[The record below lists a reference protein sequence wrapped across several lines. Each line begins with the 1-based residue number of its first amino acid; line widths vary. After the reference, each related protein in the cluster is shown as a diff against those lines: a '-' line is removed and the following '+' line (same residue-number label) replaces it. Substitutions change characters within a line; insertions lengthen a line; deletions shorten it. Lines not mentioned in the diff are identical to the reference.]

1 MSYLRKQFG
10 DDNAYIIYLEGEQV
24 AHELEVLSH
33 RNRIEELEAEARRLK
48 ALVGEEDGLY
58 GGDGNKSNV
67 ASKIEGQTG
76 VPEEGV
82 LIDLEGTNTTVDQEQ
97 SVKLPL
103 QLPLMKETGGT
114 EPQSNTTSTLQSTE
128 PLPTPV
134 TEQLQDMPNQKD
146 GTNKTEQNEGD
157 LADPKARD
165 QARDIVDSILADVL
179 NERKVTNQ
187 EDQKDTSSS
196 PADALPVPPADAPP
210 ESPAHAPPATPVDAP
225 PALIDPSAE
234 ISKETLGT
242 QSTTTVE
249 TEVNPVETK
258 PTEITQNSSSTEVAA
273 VSTAEQPQAEV
284 SHSTAVTLGT
294 ETVLSED
301 YLRLPESSSAEA

>member
-1 MSYLRKQFG
+1 
-10 DDNAYIIYLEGEQV
+10 
-24 AHELEVLSH
+24 
-33 RNRIEELEAEARRLK
+33 
-48 ALVGEEDGLY
+48 
-58 GGDGNKSNV
+58 
-67 ASKIEGQTG
+67 
-76 VPEEGV
+76 
-82 LIDLEGTNTTVDQEQ
+82 
-97 SVKLPL
+97 
-103 QLPLMKETGGT
+103 MKETGGT

-157 LADPKARD
+157 LADLSARD

-187 EDQKDTSSS
+187 EDKKDTCSS

-225 PALIDPSAE
+225 PALIDPSTE
-234 ISKETLGT
+234 TVISKETLGT
-242 QSTTTVE
+242 QSTTTVK
-249 TEVNPVETK
+249 TEVINPVETK

-294 ETVLSED
+294 ENVLSED
-301 YLRLPESSSAEA
+301 YLRLPESSAEA